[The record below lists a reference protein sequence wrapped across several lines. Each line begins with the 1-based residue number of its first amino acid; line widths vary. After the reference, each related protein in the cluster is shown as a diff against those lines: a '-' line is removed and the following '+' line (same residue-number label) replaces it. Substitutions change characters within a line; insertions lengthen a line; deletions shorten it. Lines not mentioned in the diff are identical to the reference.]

1 MRLKTFCACLALV
14 TYSGIAMD
22 PTSDR
27 GIQTAGERKATAE
40 NKSGPV
46 DQTNLENLSKEDLL
60 REIARLSKENTDLQ
74 QKVEKHESVLAEI
87 VGNNVIGKALKN
99 NRMDTISFL
108 LDNGA
113 NLEKLQKRLR
123 NELDTCAISG
133 RVDMFKFLLEKGAD
147 PNGLYRNGNSL
158 LITALR
164 QSKAKIAKLL
174 LDHDNKSTGKKLIP
188 FTLYD
193 TPNKDGETP
202 LMLAVW
208 VRDISDSDRLEI
220 IKSLLEKGAEV
231 NRTDRE
237 GTSALKIARQI
248 KASEEIIKL
257 LKDAGATED
266 NEKDDSKNISAT
278 NGKSPVARATEDNEK
293 DDSKNISAINGKS
306 PVVRLYEYCQRKN
319 LSLKFECEEN
329 PEGKSRCVIT
339 IKDNKYDDGEYH
351 KSQREAKN
359 KTADYTLRKLMENN
373 GSPAPDNRDP
383 TVKLREYCSDK
394 STSIDVSDITY
405 IYNKYADGTFN
416 CKIQLKDEIFD
427 LNLHCKSKEEAKKKI
442 AEHVYKILT
451 NQTKSNETSRQGL
464 FSEENYPSSYNS
476 REAEKTERGRADNV
490 SSSVTFISDG
500 SDSESSGSSD
510 SSSYI
515 SVNVYEAGGSS
526 PSLSPERST
535 SSDSE
540 SSTSSDS

>member
-46 DQTNLENLSKEDLL
+46 DQTNLENLSKEELL
-60 REIARLSKENTDLQ
+60 KIIADLQ

-123 NELDTCAISG
+123 NKLKTCAIFG
-133 RVDMFKFLLEKGAD
+133 HVDMFKFLLEKGAD
-147 PNGLYRNGNSL
+147 PNGLDKNGNSL

-164 QSKAKIAKLL
+164 QRKAEIAKLL

-193 TPNKDGETP
+193 TPNKNGETP

-231 NRTDRE
+231 NRTDRK
-237 GTSALKIARQI
+237 GISALKIAREI
-248 KASEEIIKL
+248 NASEEIIKL
-257 LKDAGATED
+257 LKDAGATEDNEKDAGATED

-278 NGKSPVARATEDNEK
+278 NGKSPAARLFD
-293 DDSKNISAINGKS
+293 
-306 PVVRLYEYCQRKN
+306 YCQRKN
-319 LSLKFECEEN
+319 LSLKFKCEEN
-329 PEGKSRCVIT
+329 PTGKVNCVI
-339 IKDNKYDDGEYH
+339 ILKGNKYDDGEYH
-351 KSQREAKN
+351 KSEREAKN
-359 KTADYTLRKLMENN
+359 ATADYTLRKLM
-373 GSPAPDNRDP
+373 GLDRDP
-383 TVKLREYCSDK
+383 IKELNDYCLDK

-405 IYNKYADGTFN
+405 IYDEYEDGTFN
-416 CKIQLKDEIFD
+416 CKIQLKDKIFD
-427 LNLHCKSKEEAKKKI
+427 LSLNCKSKEEAKKKI

-451 NQTKSNETSRQGL
+451 NQTESNETSRQGL

-476 REAEKTERGRADNV
+476 REAEKTERDRIDSV
-490 SSSVTFISDG
+490 SSSSTS

-510 SSSYI
+510 SSSSSSTSSDYERSGSSNSRPNESYI
-515 SVNVYEAGGSS
+515 RAIVHEHGGSS
-526 PSLSPERST
+526 PSLSPESST

-540 SSTSSDS
+540 SSTSSDSESSTSSDS